1 MDLLVVGAG
10 AMGRWLGDALDAA
23 AFADADPAVAEAA
36 AAAAGDA
43 RAVPVDGAET
53 FAAVAVATPMTAAPG
68 AVAAQAGRAERALL
82 DVAGV
87 MGPPVDAM
95 REAAPDRERLSLHPL
110 FAPANA
116 PGNVAVV
123 HDARGPV
130 TDAVRDRLA
139 TTNHLFDT
147 TPAEHDA
154 AMETV
159 QAAAHAAVLA
169 YALAA
174 EEVRPEFVTPVSGRL
189 AAIVE
194 EVAGG
199 EARVYREIQSA
210 FDGADRVADAARRIA
225 DADAERFDRLYAE
238 AAATDLS
245 RAPER
250 GRTDGGDDES
260 GAGR

>member
-43 RAVPVDGAET
+43 RAVSLDGAET
-53 FAAVAVATPMTAAPG
+53 FAAVAVATPMTAAPE
-68 AVAAQAGRAERALL
+68 VVTAQADRAERALL

-95 REAAPDRERLSLHPL
+95 RAAAPDRERLSLHPL

-123 HDARGPV
+123 HDAPGPV
-130 TDAVRDRLA
+130 TDAVRERLA
-139 TTNHLFDT
+139 ATNHLFDT

-189 AAIVE
+189 AALVDG
-194 EVAGG
+194 VAGG
-199 EARVYREIQSA
+199 GARVYREIQST
-210 FDGADRVADAARRIA
+210 FDGADRVAAAARRIA
-225 DADAERFDRLYAE
+225 DADAEAFDRLYAE
-238 AAATDLS
+238 AAATDLP

-250 GRTDGGDDES
+250 GDDHER
-260 GAGR
+260 GAEP